1 MSKNAH
7 REFFAIGRRKLLSL
21 CLLAALATPVCAE
34 AEQYSGSSSATV
46 NIDAVLVDPS
56 GFEADGAGAVERAT
70 SFETADMAVLV
81 IWAALVLSMAGI
93 AFANQRRS
101 KRAVNLPHLGQ
112 SDSAS

>member
-56 GFEADGAGAVERAT
+56 GC
-70 SFETADMAVLV
+70 TAP
-81 IWAALVLSMAGI
+81 LSPAIYIFSMI
-93 AFANQRRS
+93 
-101 KRAVNLPHLGQ
+101 KL
-112 SDSAS
+112 